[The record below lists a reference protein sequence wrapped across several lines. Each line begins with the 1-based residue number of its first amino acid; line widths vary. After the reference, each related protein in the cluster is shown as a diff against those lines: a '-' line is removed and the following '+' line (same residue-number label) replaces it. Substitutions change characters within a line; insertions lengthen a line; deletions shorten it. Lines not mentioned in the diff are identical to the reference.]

1 MRTGIILSF
10 EEFQF
15 KEGGYGMIRNVVII
29 SLVLLFSVTGD
40 AAGNDIQNAINS
52 VVIRNVQAV
61 QAENLDAVMKTIHT
75 QSPGY
80 LTTKQ
85 QLAPLF
91 DNYDLKYEILSFT
104 YIGRDNQYAVA
115 RVKQSTQK
123 LSGPAFRNNI
133 LDMVQ
138 VFRQEKGQ
146 WKFWNQVILE
156 VTYINQ

>member
-1 MRTGIILSF
+1 MRISIIPSITKF
-10 EEFQF
+10 EFN
-15 KEGGYGMIRNVVII
+15 KGGYHMIRNMVII
-29 SLVLLFSVTGD
+29 SFVLLFSVTVH
-40 AAGNDIQNAINS
+40 AAENDIQNAINS

-85 QLAPLF
+85 QLQPLF
-91 DNYDLKYEILSFT
+91 ENYDLKYEILSFT

-123 LSGPAFRNNI
+123 LSGPAFRNNV
-133 LDMVQ
+133 LDMIQ

-146 WKFWNQVILE
+146 WKFWNQVLLE

>member
-1 MRTGIILSF
+1 M
-10 EEFQF
+10 
-15 KEGGYGMIRNVVII
+15 VVI
-29 SLVLLFSVTGD
+29 SFVLLFSVTVH
-40 AAGNDIQNAINS
+40 AAENDIQNTINS
-52 VVIRNVQAV
+52 VVITNVQAV

-85 QLAPLF
+85 QLQPLF
-91 DNYDLKYEILSFT
+91 DNHDLKYQILSFT

-123 LSGPAFRNNI
+123 LSGPAFRNNV
-133 LDMVQ
+133 LDMIQ

-146 WKFWNQVILE
+146 WKFWNQAILE
-156 VTYINQ
+156 VTYVNQ

>member
-1 MRTGIILSF
+1 
-10 EEFQF
+10 
-15 KEGGYGMIRNVVII
+15 MIRNMVII
-29 SLVLLFSVTGD
+29 SLVLLFSVTVH
-40 AAGNDIQNAINS
+40 AAEDDIQNAIKS

-61 QAENLDAVMKTIHT
+61 QAENLNAVMKTIHT

-104 YIGRDNQYAVA
+104 YIGRDDQYAVA
-115 RVKQSTQK
+115 RVKQSTREI
-123 LSGPAFRNNI
+123 SGPAFRNNI

-146 WKFWNQVILE
+146 WKFWNQAILE
-156 VTYINQ
+156 VTYVNQ

>member
-1 MRTGIILSF
+1 MNHGW
-10 EEFQF
+10 
-15 KEGGYGMIRNVVII
+15 IRRGKAATTELRLTRIARIDSNFDRKAKTAKRRFGDFVIFAI
-29 SLVLLFSVTGD
+29 S
-40 AAGNDIQNAINS
+40 
-52 VVIRNVQAV
+52 AV
-61 QAENLDAVMKTIHT
+61 KRL
-75 QSPGY
+75 G
-80 LTTKQ
+80 TKQ

-123 LSGPAFRNNI
+123 LSGPAFRHNI

>member
-1 MRTGIILSF
+1 M
-10 EEFQF
+10 
-15 KEGGYGMIRNVVII
+15 VVI
-29 SLVLLFSVTGD
+29 SFVLLFSVTVH
-40 AAGNDIQNAINS
+40 AAENDIQNTINS
-52 VVIRNVQAV
+52 VVITNVQAV

-85 QLAPLF
+85 QLQPLF
-91 DNYDLKYEILSFT
+91 DNHDLKYQILSFT

-123 LSGPAFRNNI
+123 LSGPTFHNNV
-133 LDMVQ
+133 LDMIQ

-146 WKFWNQVILE
+146 WKFWNQAILE
-156 VTYINQ
+156 VTYVNQ